1 MKIGFACQPP
11 LQVLS
16 EPNFLRHLIHLLFFL
31 AVTNYLSGT
40 VIDTRLQLLRVPFVL
55 LLTMTVHD
63 KSTKARVDTKTVVY
77 FVLFQH
83 HLASFNP
90 LLNDLAMHVNEDK
103 AKILRVISAILIQF
117 VLVELL
123 LDRLLYFATVGVG
136 EVGD

>member
-31 AVTNYLSGT
+31 AVINYLSGT
-40 VIDTRLQLLRVPFVL
+40 VIDTRLQLLRVL

-136 EVGD
+136 EVGN